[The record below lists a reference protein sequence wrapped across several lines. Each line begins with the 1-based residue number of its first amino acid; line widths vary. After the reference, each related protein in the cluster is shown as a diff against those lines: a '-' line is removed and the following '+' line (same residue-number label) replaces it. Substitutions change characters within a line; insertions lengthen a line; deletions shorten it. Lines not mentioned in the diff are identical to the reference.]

1 MMPPAA
7 LLVCVAVSGPQ
18 IVGSD
23 LDRAG
28 FAGVPADAAVAFS
41 PAPGV
46 RRVFT
51 EGDLARIA
59 QRFGIALTPASLCFE
74 RETKRLEAAPII
86 AAMRQALGA
95 PDAEIELIAWTTRP
109 LPSGEL
115 AFRRDDLRPP
125 ASGDVAIWNG
135 WVQYEPTRRAAV
147 STSVRVRVPR
157 DAVVAAVN
165 VAAGT
170 IITHSHLRLKRV
182 LGFPV
187 RRATTSLENAVG
199 RRSRGDIP
207 AGAEIH
213 AAMLAVEPEIR
224 RGDTIE
230 VEVASGA
237 ARLKLTATAATQ
249 GSQGE
254 WITVENPAGGG
265 RFRARVAGRGLAVIG
280 R

>member
-1 MMPPAA
+1 
-7 LLVCVAVSGPQ
+7 
-18 IVGSD
+18 
-23 LDRAG
+23 
-28 FAGVPADAAVAFS
+28 
-41 PAPGV
+41 
-46 RRVFT
+46 
-51 EGDLARIA
+51 
-59 QRFGIALTPASLCFE
+59 
-74 RETKRLEAAPII
+74 
-86 AAMRQALGA
+86 
-95 PDAEIELIAWTTRP
+95 
-109 LPSGEL
+109 
-115 AFRRDDLRPP
+115 
-125 ASGDVAIWNG
+125 
-135 WVQYEPTRRAAV
+135 VQYEPTRRAAV